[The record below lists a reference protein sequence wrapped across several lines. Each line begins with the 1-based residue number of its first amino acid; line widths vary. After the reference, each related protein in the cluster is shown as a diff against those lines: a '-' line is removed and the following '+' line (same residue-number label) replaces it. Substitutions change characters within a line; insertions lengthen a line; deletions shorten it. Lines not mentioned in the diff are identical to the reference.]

1 MKLTDA
7 KLKALKPSEMASTLT
22 DGGGLT
28 LYCLPN
34 GTKTW
39 RYRYRYH
46 GKPQSM
52 TFGQYPNVGLKEARA
67 KHAEAIAV
75 LTTGNN
81 PMGERK
87 KDKLL
92 KSLAVANSFHHLADQ
107 WFEHWSHGKDAKT
120 VSAARGR
127 LDSYVIPRVGSRPID
142 ELTAQEFVAMAKK
155 VESSGKEKDEVGNL
169 IPLTETAERCLR
181 YCGQIFD
188 FAIAHG
194 LAENNPAR
202 SIKPSTFLKTKKP
215 KNHARVEESE
225 LPALLKAIA
234 GYDSKP
240 TRFATQLLSLVFVR
254 TSELIKAKWCEID
267 FDAKL
272 WRIPAERM
280 KQKDPHII
288 PMSEQVVEILKEL
301 KKISG
306 SREYIF
312 PSTIRPNDDH
322 MSNATILRAL
332 NRLGYKNKMTGH
344 GFRGIASTIL
354 HEMGYNHIHIETQ
367 LAHLTGNKVS
377 RSYDASKYL
386 PERTRMMQDWANYL
400 DAIKKDGN
408 VLGFKKAAA

>member
-7 KLKALKPSEMASTLT
+7 KLKALKPSEKASTLA

-28 LYCLPN
+28 LYSLPN

-39 RYRYRYH
+39 RYRYRYL
-46 GKPQSM
+46 GKPQTM
-52 TFGQYPNVGLKEARA
+52 TFGQYPTMGLKEARA

-75 LTTGNN
+75 LATGNN

-92 KSLAVANSFHHLADQ
+92 KSLAVANSFHAVAEQ
-107 WFEHWSHGKDAKT
+107 WFDHWSHGKDKKT

-127 LDSYVIPRVGSRPID
+127 LDSHVIPKVGARPID

-155 VESSGKEKDEVGNL
+155 IESSGKEKDEDGNL

-202 SIKPSTFLKTKKP
+202 TIKPSTFLKTKNP
-215 KNHARVEESE
+215 KSHARVEESE
-225 LPALLKAIA
+225 LPALLKAIDT
-234 GYDSKP
+234 YDSKP
-240 TRFATQLLSLVFVR
+240 TRLAIRILAYVYVR
-254 TSELIKAKWCEID
+254 TGELIGAKWSEID

-272 WRIPAERM
+272 WRIPAQRM

-288 PMSEQVVEILKEL
+288 PMSDQVVAALKEL
-301 KKISG
+301 EEISG
-306 SREYIF
+306 NREYIF
-312 PSTIRPNDDH
+312 PSMARPNDDH

-332 NRLGYKNKMTGH
+332 ERIGYKNKMTGH

-354 HEMGYNHIHIETQ
+354 HEKGYSHIHIETQ

-377 RSYDASKYL
+377 RSYDSSKYL
-386 PERTRMMQDWANYL
+386 PERTRMMQAWADYL
-400 DAIKKDGN
+400 DGIKLPPMQ
-408 VLGFKKAAA
+408 VI

>member
-7 KLKALKPSEMASTLT
+7 KLKALKPSERASTLA

-39 RYRYRYH
+39 RYRYRYL
-46 GKPQSM
+46 GKPQTM
-52 TFGQYPNVGLKEARA
+52 TFGQYPNVGLKDARA

-75 LTTGNN
+75 LATGNN

-92 KSLAVANSFHHLADQ
+92 KSLAVANSFHHLAEQ

-120 VSAARGR
+120 VSGARGR
-127 LDSYVIPRVGSRPID
+127 LNNYIIPRLGSRPID
-142 ELTAQEFVAMAKK
+142 QLTAKEFVAMAKK
-155 VESSGKEKDEVGNL
+155 VESSGKEKDEIGNL
-169 IPLTETAERCLR
+169 VPLTETAERCLR

-194 LAENNPAR
+194 LAENNPPR
-202 SIKPSTFLKTKKP
+202 SVKPSTFLKTKKS

-225 LPALLKAIA
+225 LPALLKAIE
-234 GYDSKP
+234 GYDSRP
-240 TRFATQLLSLVFVR
+240 TRLATQLMALVFVR
-254 TSELIKAKWCEID
+254 TSELIKAKWGEID
-267 FDAKL
+267 FDVKL

-288 PMSEQVVEILKEL
+288 PMSDQVVGILKEM

-312 PSTIRPNDDH
+312 PSTLRPNDDH

-332 NRLGYKNKMTGH
+332 DRLGYKNKMTGH
-344 GFRGIASTIL
+344 GFRGVASTIL

-386 PERTRMMQDWANYL
+386 PERAKMMQAWADYL
-400 DAIKKDGN
+400 DQSKTGSSKSLN
-408 VLGFKKAAA
+408 

>member
-7 KLKALKPSEMASTLT
+7 RLKALKPSEKASTLA

-39 RYRYRYH
+39 RYRYRYL
-46 GKPQSM
+46 GKPQTM

-75 LTTGNN
+75 LATGSN

-87 KDKLL
+87 RSKLL
-92 KSLAVANSFHHLADQ
+92 KSLAVANSFYHLAEQ
-107 WFEHWSHGKDAKT
+107 WFEHWSHGKDVKT
-120 VSAARGR
+120 ISAARGR
-127 LDSYVIPRVGSRPID
+127 LDSHVIPKVGSRPID
-142 ELTAQEFVAMAKK
+142 ELSAQEFVAMAKK
-155 VESSGKEKDEVGNL
+155 VESSGKEKDGDGNL

-194 LAENNPAR
+194 LAENNPPR
-202 SIKPSTFLKTKKP
+202 SVKPSTFLKTKKP

-225 LPALLKAIA
+225 LPALLKAIE

-240 TRFATQLLSLVFVR
+240 TRLATQLMALVFVR
-254 TSELIKAKWCEID
+254 TSELIKAKWGEID

-288 PMSEQVVEILKEL
+288 PMSDQVAGILKEM

-312 PSTIRPNDDH
+312 PSTLRPNDDH

-332 NRLGYKNKMTGH
+332 DRLGYKNKMTGH

-354 HEMGYNHIHIETQ
+354 HEMGYSHIHIETQ

-386 PERTRMMQDWANYL
+386 PERARMMQAWADYL
-400 DAIKKDGN
+400 DEARTNGSKGLNRAI
-408 VLGFKKAAA
+408 

>member
-7 KLKALKPSEMASTLT
+7 KLKALKPSEKPSTLA

-39 RYRYRYH
+39 RYRYRYL
-46 GKPQSM
+46 GKPQTM
-52 TFGQYPNVGLKEARA
+52 TFGQYPAIGLKDARA

-75 LTTGNN
+75 LATGSN

-92 KSLAVANSFHHLADQ
+92 KSLSAANSFHAIAEQ
-107 WFEHWSHGKDAKT
+107 WFEHWSHGKDVKT

-127 LDSYVIPRVGSRPID
+127 LDSHVIPKVGSRPID
-142 ELTAQEFVAMAKK
+142 ELKAQEFVAMAKK
-155 VESSGKEKDEVGNL
+155 IETSGSDKDEDGNL

-202 SIKPSTFLKTKKP
+202 TIKPSTFLKTKKP
-215 KNHARVEESE
+215 KNHARVEASE
-225 LPALLKAIA
+225 LPALLKAID

-240 TRFATQLLSLVFVR
+240 TRLATQLMALVFIR
-254 TSELIKAKWCEID
+254 TSELIKAKWGEID
-267 FDAKL
+267 FDNKV

-288 PMSEQVVEILKEL
+288 PMSDQVVGILKEL
-301 KKISG
+301 EKISG
-306 SREYIF
+306 NREYIF
-312 PSTIRPNDDH
+312 PSTVRPNDDH

-332 NRLGYKNKMTGH
+332 DRLGYKNKMTGH

-400 DAIKKDGN
+400 DSIKEGGR
-408 VLGFKKAAA
+408 VVGFKKAAA

>member
-7 KLKALKPSEMASTLT
+7 KLKALKPSEKPSTLA

-39 RYRYRYH
+39 RYRYRYL
-46 GKPQSM
+46 GKPQTM

-75 LTTGNN
+75 LASGNN
-81 PMGERK
+81 PMSERK
-87 KDKLL
+87 KNKLL
-92 KSLAVANSFHHLADQ
+92 KSLAIANSFHALTEQ
-107 WFEHWSHGKDAKT
+107 WFHHWGHGKDAKT

-127 LDSYVIPRVGSRPID
+127 LDNYVIPMVGSRPIN

-155 VESSGKEKDEVGNL
+155 VESSGKEKDEDGNS

-202 SIKPSTFLKTKKP
+202 SIKPSTFLKTKKL

-225 LPALLKAIA
+225 LPALLKAID

-240 TRFATQLLSLVFVR
+240 TRLATQLLSLVFVR
-254 TSELIKAKWCEID
+254 TSELIKAKWGEID
-267 FDAKL
+267 FDNKL

-288 PMSEQVVEILKEL
+288 PMSAQVADILREMKQ
-301 KKISG
+301 ISG
-306 SREYIF
+306 GREYIF
-312 PSTIRPNDDH
+312 PSTVRPNDNH

-332 NRLGYKNKMTGH
+332 DRLGYKNKMTGH

-354 HEMGYNHIHIETQ
+354 HEMGYNHIHIEIQ

-386 PERTRMMQDWANYL
+386 PERCRMMQDWADYL
-400 DAIKKDGN
+400 QALRVKDIN
-408 VLGFKKAAA
+408 A

>member
-7 KLKALKPSEMASTLT
+7 KLKALKSSERASTLA

-28 LYCLPN
+28 LYCLPS

-39 RYRYRYH
+39 RYRYRYL
-46 GKPQSM
+46 GKPQTM
-52 TFGQYPNVGLKEARA
+52 TFGQYPNIGLKEARA

-75 LTTGNN
+75 LASGNN

-92 KSLAVANSFHHLADQ
+92 KSLAVANSFHALTEQ
-107 WFEHWSHGKDAKT
+107 WFDHWGHGKDAKT

-127 LDSYVIPRVGSRPID
+127 LDNYVIPKVGSRPIN

-155 VESSGKEKDEVGNL
+155 VESSGKEKDKDGNL

-202 SIKPSTFLKTKKP
+202 TIKPSTFLKTKKP
-215 KNHARVEESE
+215 KNHARVDESE
-225 LPALLKAIA
+225 LPALLKAID
-234 GYDSKP
+234 GYGSKP
-240 TRFATQLLSLVFVR
+240 TRLAAQLLSLVFVR
-254 TSELIKAKWCEID
+254 TNELIKAKWGEID
-267 FDAKL
+267 FDSKL

-288 PMSEQVVEILKEL
+288 PMSDQVADILIEMKQ
-301 KKISG
+301 ISG
-306 SREYIF
+306 GREYIF
-312 PSTIRPNDDH
+312 PSTVRPNDGH

-332 NRLGYKNKMTGH
+332 DRLGYKNKMTGH

-354 HEMGYNHIHIETQ
+354 HEMGFNHIHIEIQ

-386 PERTRMMQDWANYL
+386 PERSRMMQDWADYL
-400 DAIKKDGN
+400 QALRVKDVN
-408 VLGFKKAAA
+408 A

>member
-7 KLKALKPSEMASTLT
+7 KLKALKPSEKVSTLA
-22 DGGGLT
+22 DGCGLT

-39 RYRYRYH
+39 RYRFRYL
-46 GKPQSM
+46 GKPQTM
-52 TFGQYPNVGLKEARA
+52 TFGQYPNVSLKDARA
-67 KHAEAIAV
+67 RHAQAIAV
-75 LTTGNN
+75 LASGIN

-92 KSLAVANSFHHLADQ
+92 KSLAVANSFHALAER
-107 WFEHWSHGKDAKT
+107 WFEHWSHGKDEKT
-120 VSAARGR
+120 ISAARGR
-127 LDSYVIPRVGSRPID
+127 LDGHVIPKVGPRPID
-142 ELTAQEFVAMAKK
+142 ELSAQEFVAMAKR
-155 VESSGKEKDEVGNL
+155 VESSGKEKDGDGNL
-169 IPLTETAERCLR
+169 IPMTETAERCLR
-181 YCGQIFD
+181 YCAQIFD

-202 SIKPSTFLKTKKP
+202 SIKPSTFLKTKRS

-225 LPALLKAIA
+225 LPALLKAIES
-234 GYDSKP
+234 YDSKL
-240 TRFATQLLSLVFVR
+240 TRLATQLMALIFVR
-254 TSELIKAKWCEID
+254 TSELIKAKWGEID
-267 FDAKL
+267 FENKI

-288 PMSEQVVEILKEL
+288 PMSVQVVEILKEL
-301 KKISG
+301 QKISG
-306 SREYIF
+306 NREYIL
-312 PSTIRPNDDH
+312 PSTVRPNDDH

-332 NRLGYKNKMTGH
+332 DRLGYKNKMTGH

-377 RSYDASKYL
+377 RSYDSSKYL
-386 PERTRMMQDWANYL
+386 PERVKMMQAWADYL
-400 DAIKKDGN
+400 DRIKADT
-408 VLGFKKAAA
+408 KKAI

>member
-7 KLKALKPSEMASTLT
+7 KLKALKPSEKASTLT

-46 GKPQSM
+46 GKPQTM
-52 TFGQYPNVGLKEARA
+52 TFGQYPNVGLKDARA

-75 LTTGNN
+75 LATGSN

-92 KSLAVANSFHHLADQ
+92 KSLAVANSFQSLAER
-107 WFEHWSHGKDAKT
+107 WFENWGHGKDEKT
-120 VSAARGR
+120 ISAARGR
-127 LDSYVIPRVGSRPID
+127 LDNYIIPQLGLRPIL
-142 ELTAQEFVAMAKK
+142 ELKTQDFVAMATKI
-155 VESSGKEKDEVGNL
+155 ESSGKEKDKSGNL
-169 IPLTETAERCLR
+169 IPITHTAERCLR
-181 YCGQIFD
+181 YCGQMFD

-194 LAENNPAR
+194 MAEHNPAR
-202 SIKPSTFLKTKKP
+202 SIKPSKFLKTKKLT
-215 KNHARVEESE
+215 NHARVEAAE
-225 LPALLKAIA
+225 LPALLKAID

-240 TRFATQLLSLVFVR
+240 TRFATQLMSLVFVR
-254 TSELIKAKWCEID
+254 TSELIGAKWGEID
-267 FDAKL
+267 FDNKL

-280 KQKDPHII
+280 KKKDPHII
-288 PMSEQVVEILKEL
+288 PMSDQVVAILKEL

-306 SREYIF
+306 NREHIF
-312 PSTIRPNDDH
+312 PSTVRPNDDH

-332 NRLGYKNKMTGH
+332 DRLGYKNKMTGH
-344 GFRGIASTIL
+344 GFRGVASTIL
-354 HEMGYNHIHIETQ
+354 HELGYNHIHIETQ
-367 LAHLTGNKVS
+367 LAHLTGNGIS
-377 RSYDASKYL
+377 RRYDSSEYI

-400 DAIKKDGN
+400 DAIRKDGK
-408 VLGFKKAAA
+408 VVGFKKAAA

>member
-7 KLKALKPSEMASTLT
+7 RLKALKPSEKASTLA

-39 RYRYRYH
+39 RYRYRYL
-46 GKPQSM
+46 GKPQTM

-75 LTTGNN
+75 LATGSN

-87 KDKLL
+87 RSKLL
-92 KSLAVANSFHHLADQ
+92 KSLAVANSFYHLAEQ
-107 WFEHWSHGKDAKT
+107 WFEHWSHGKDVKT
-120 VSAARGR
+120 ISAARGR
-127 LDSYVIPRVGSRPID
+127 LDSHVIPKVGSRPID
-142 ELTAQEFVAMAKK
+142 ELSAQEFVAMAKK
-155 VESSGKEKDEVGNL
+155 VESSGKEKDGDGNL

-194 LAENNPAR
+194 LAENNPPR
-202 SIKPSTFLKTKKP
+202 SVKPSTFLKTKKP

-225 LPALLKAIA
+225 LPALLKAIE

-240 TRFATQLLSLVFVR
+240 TRLATQLMALVFVR
-254 TSELIKAKWCEID
+254 TSELIKAKWGEID

-288 PMSEQVVEILKEL
+288 PMSDQVAGILKEM

-312 PSTIRPNDDH
+312 PSTLRPNDDH

-332 NRLGYKNKMTGH
+332 DRLGYKNKMTGH

-354 HEMGYNHIHIETQ
+354 HEMGYSHIHIETQ

-386 PERTRMMQDWANYL
+386 PERAKMMQAWADYL
-400 DAIKKDGN
+400 DEARTNGSKGLNRAI
-408 VLGFKKAAA
+408 